1 MKEQEPK
8 EEELSPNVLKT
19 IYLMWVDLM
28 VKLPKNKTFLEEMHK
43 KQEKGGKCP
52 PLP

>member
-1 MKEQEPK
+1 MEKEPK

-19 IYLMWVDLM
+19 LYLMWVDLM
-28 VKLPKNKTFLEEMHK
+28 VKLPKNKSFLEEMQE
-43 KQEKGGKCP
+43 KQEKKEDCP